1 MKNLPACSLLMVL
14 VFGLAIAGCGGGYTP
29 PPGGNSNIP
38 SGGGGGSATPSNPKQ
53 SYATEYNAATR
64 KALASW
70 GAYRKGS
77 KTAESYAL
85 AGAHIYDALRYRAMH
100 TRNGHSADKLPSYR
114 ELNEASKEWRS
125 DNARAPA
132 GWNENET
139 YKEAFAAYQAVQS
152 E

>member
-1 MKNLPACSLLMVL
+1 MKTLPACLVL
-14 VFGLAIAGCGGGYTP
+14 VLVSAIAGCGGGYTP

-38 SGGGGGSATPSNPKQ
+38 SGGGTGADTPTNPKQ
-53 SYATEYNAATR
+53 SYANEYNAATR

-125 DNARAPA
+125 DNARAPE
-132 GWNENET
+132 GWEKNET